1 MDQWT
6 NGPMDQ
12 WTNGPL
18 EQSTND
24 PMVQWTHG
32 PHFNAMLCSNLQ
44 IGWDWDGIYYE
55 CLPYGLLIFDIQPMD
70 QWTNGPMV
78 QWSNGPM
85 DQWTNTESDGNSR
98 SREFP

>member
-1 MDQWT
+1 MVQWS

-32 PHFNAMLCSNLQ
+32 PHFNAMLYSNLQ

-55 CLPYGLLIFDIQPMD
+55 YWYWICFFLSELLIVHYLWVGRGHSLTVKIFSQKSI
-70 QWTNGPMV
+70 TK
-78 QWSNGPM
+78 
-85 DQWTNTESDGNSR
+85 
-98 SREFP
+98 

>member
-1 MDQWT
+1 MKKSCLVDLLNEKKGSTFAHFCYFSNPIDPLNQLC

-32 PHFNAMLCSNLQ
+32 PYFNAMLYSNLQ
-44 IGWDWDGIYYE
+44 IGWDWMGYIMSIGI
-55 CLPYGLLIFDIQPMD
+55 GLF
-70 QWTNGPMV
+70 
-78 QWSNGPM
+78 S
-85 DQWTNTESDGNSR
+85 
-98 SREFP
+98 F

>member
-1 MDQWT
+1 MKKKSCLVDLLNEKKGSIFTHFCYFSNPIDSLNQLC

-32 PHFNAMLCSNLQ
+32 PYFNAMLYSNLQ
-44 IGWDWDGIYYE
+44 IGWDWMGYIMSIGI
-55 CLPYGLLIFDIQPMD
+55 GLF
-70 QWTNGPMV
+70 
-78 QWSNGPM
+78 S
-85 DQWTNTESDGNSR
+85 
-98 SREFP
+98 F